1 MLGRDRIGARFLLV
15 ERRPAG
21 RRFACAMIPAMSDR
35 PDHDRTPTGIRLDND
50 RTAVTIAEAARVLGL
65 STDAVRKRLQR
76 GTIPGEKIGETWR
89 VFLEVDA
96 SPVDRPDVSTQ
107 RPDRDRT
114 RPEPDRTA
122 TAGPDPLVETLR
134 EEVAYLREQLAE
146 RSRELAAE
154 RERFDVLHREALAR
168 IPALGAGQDAP
179 SASPQPRHATEAT
192 EPAADSSVPW
202 WASLA
207 FWRRWRR

>member
-1 MLGRDRIGARFLLV
+1 M
-15 ERRPAG
+15 
-21 RRFACAMIPAMSDR
+21 
-35 PDHDRTPTGIRLDND
+35 
-50 RTAVTIAEAARVLGL
+50 LGL

-76 GTIPGEKIGETWR
+76 GTIAGEKIGDTWR
-89 VFLEVDA
+89 VFLEA
-96 SPVDRPDVSTQ
+96 EAPPVDRPDVSS
-107 RPDRDRT
+107 P
-114 RPEPDRTA
+114 RPESDRTA
-122 TAGPDPLVETLR
+122 TSGPDPLVETLR

-192 EPAADSSVPW
+192 EPAADTSVPW
-202 WASLA
+202 WK
-207 FWRRWRR
+207 FWERWG

>member
-1 MLGRDRIGARFLLV
+1 
-15 ERRPAG
+15 
-21 RRFACAMIPAMSDR
+21 MSDR
-35 PDHDRTPTGIRLDND
+35 PDRDRTPTGIRLDND

-76 GTIPGEKIGETWR
+76 GTIAGEKIGDTWR
-89 VFLEVDA
+89 VFLEA
-96 SPVDRPDVSTQ
+96 EAPPVVRPDVSSP
-107 RPDRDRT
+107 RPDSDRT
-114 RPEPDRTA
+114 RPESDRTA
-122 TAGPDPLVETLR
+122 PSGPDPLVETLR

-179 SASPQPRHATEAT
+179 SAAPAVHHATEPTNAT
-192 EPAADSSVPW
+192 AEALPW
-202 WASLA
+202 WTSW
-207 FWRRWRR
+207 WRRLVGGSG

>member
-1 MLGRDRIGARFLLV
+1 MMSSCLCDD
-15 ERRPAG
+15 
-21 RRFACAMIPAMSDR
+21 PAMSDR
-35 PDHDRTPTGIRLDND
+35 PDRDRTPTGIRLDND

-76 GTIPGEKIGETWR
+76 GTIPGEKIGDTWR
-89 VFLEVDA
+89 VFLESDA
-96 SPVDRPDVSTQ
+96 ATGPRPDVSIP
-107 RPDRDRT
+107 RPDT
-114 RPEPDRTA
+114 DRTA
-122 TAGPDPLVETLR
+122 AVAPDPLVETLR

-179 SASPQPRHATEAT
+179 QASPEPRHTAEGV
-192 EPAADSSVPW
+192 EPAGDASVPW
-202 WASLA
+202 WK
-207 FWRRWRR
+207 FWERWM

>member
-1 MLGRDRIGARFLLV
+1 
-15 ERRPAG
+15 
-21 RRFACAMIPAMSDR
+21 MSDR
-35 PDHDRTPTGIRLDND
+35 PDCDRIPTGIRLDND

-96 SPVDRPDVSTQ
+96 PPAGRPDLSSP
-107 RPDRDRT
+107 RPDNDRT
-114 RPEPDRTA
+114 RPESGRTVA
-122 TAGPDPLVETLR
+122 ADPDPLVETLR

-179 SASPQPRHATEAT
+179 QASPEPRHTAEGV
-192 EPAADSSVPW
+192 EPAGDASVPW
-202 WASLA
+202 WK
-207 FWRRWRR
+207 FWERWM